1 MATQD
6 FRIYVS
12 GGTVTLEAWRQA
24 MEAAETDL
32 PMLSEAQREAA
43 HRLGMTETEYARGIL
58 ADDIAE
64 RRQQEK
70 GRRLGEI
77 INGFLDRAGKGWE
90 LSSLVRRGVD
100 RIWVARFDASG
111 RASEVEIPLELVDD
125 VVESGDAFS
134 KGQLDNLLLTKLE
147 SSAVRRAS

>member
-1 MATQD
+1 MAAQD
-6 FRIYVS
+6 FRVYVS
-12 GGTVTLEAWRQA
+12 GGTVSLDAWRQA
-24 MEAAETDL
+24 METKESDL
-32 PMLSEAQREAA
+32 PILSESQREAA
-43 HRLGMTETEYARGIL
+43 HRVGMEEKEYARGIL

-77 INGFLDRAGKGWE
+77 INEFLNRAGQGWE

-100 RIWVARFDASG
+100 RVWIARFDASG
-111 RASEVEIPLELVDD
+111 GASEIEIPLELADD
-125 VVESGDAFS
+125 VVDSGDPFS
-134 KGQLDNLLLTKLE
+134 KGQFDRLLLTKLD